1 MDIIGTLGSTNTTV
15 LLILFVMFVFSM
27 KKMLSVLINA
37 MWIVAASA
45 VFPIIANKLLG
56 FPIAIDGNSILFFV
70 TAGLGLYALYILAA
84 SIYKVLGIFE
94 KGGAEIVRPIRS
106 GITRRRDSMEKRA
119 HDFVD
124 EKKKR

>member
-1 MDIIGTLGSTNTTV
+1 MDIIGVLGSTNTTI

-27 KKMLSVLINA
+27 KKVLSVLINA

-45 VFPIIANKLLG
+45 VFPMVANKFLG

-70 TAGLGLYALYILAA
+70 TAGLGLYAIYILAA

-94 KGGAEIVRPIRS
+94 KGGTEIVRPIRS
-106 GITRRRDSMEKRA
+106 GIERRRDSMEKRA